1 LSNPIYN
8 HVATIYQKAKILGVA
23 LAIVLFAILM
33 SPHAFAQDINVGDQ
47 CLTQNATVTQGKIKL
62 ICQSQNG
69 SLAWRKGDWKTVSIQ
84 VNVRLPKKSQSES
97 LSLWDMEQ
105 RCKARTI
112 EQLREAS
119 FVKASVKRN
128 SGNWNSKSDLV
139 FKGFKTTMP
148 VGLFSKK
155 SDKLGE
161 MCMWVSKL
169 NVINFS
175 SQELLAVSI
184 GKFSKTYSYKQ
195 LGASNWKITSN
206 F

>member
-1 LSNPIYN
+1 MSNPIYN
-8 HVATIYQKAKILGVA
+8 HAVTIYQNAKILIFV
-23 LAIVLFAILM
+23 LAIAPLAILK
-33 SPHAFAQDINVGDQ
+33 SPHAFAQPIIVGDQ
-47 CLTQNATVTQGKIKL
+47 CITQNATVTQGKTKL
-62 ICQSQNG
+62 ICQSKSGLLVWQ
-69 SLAWRKGDWKTVSIQ
+69 KGDWKTVSIQ
-84 VNVRLPKKSQSES
+84 VNVMLPEKSQSES
-97 LSLWDMEQ
+97 LSLWGMEQ
-105 RCKARTI
+105 KCKARTI

-119 FVKASVKRN
+119 FVKVSVKRK

-139 FKGFKTTMP
+139 FRGFKTTMP

-161 MCMWVSKL
+161 MCMWVSKM